1 MGVELVV
8 EAGVGLKKR
17 KRISIRVERRSKE
30 GQARGIH
37 KVKIREE
44 RRASLAKMPDR
55 NK

>member
-30 GQARGIH
+30 GQVKGIR
-37 KVKIREE
+37 KMKIRKE
-44 RRASLAKMPDR
+44 RQASPAKMPDR